1 MNSFS
6 LGNSLTFTPS
16 LTQQQI
22 AGERDDSTVDNTAV
36 LSNPSSKASAYCHN
50 VSDSPYSHINNEN
63 SHECST
69 TTAGAGTLTSLL
81 DQLLTFGSMDGFAIK
96 EGSLGTVAT
105 GGSYKRG
112 DDTCQWQVH
121 MTDSYIPI
129 FKEGS
134 AY

>member
-1 MNSFS
+1 
-6 LGNSLTFTPS
+6 
-16 LTQQQI
+16 
-22 AGERDDSTVDNTAV
+22 
-36 LSNPSSKASAYCHN
+36 
-50 VSDSPYSHINNEN
+50 
-63 SHECST
+63 
-69 TTAGAGTLTSLL
+69 
-81 DQLLTFGSMDGFAIK
+81 MDGFAIK

>member
-1 MNSFS
+1 
-6 LGNSLTFTPS
+6 LTFTPS

-36 LSNPSSKASAYCHN
+36 LSNPS
-50 VSDSPYSHINNEN
+50 
-63 SHECST
+63 T
-69 TTAGAGTLTSLL
+69 GAGTLTSLL